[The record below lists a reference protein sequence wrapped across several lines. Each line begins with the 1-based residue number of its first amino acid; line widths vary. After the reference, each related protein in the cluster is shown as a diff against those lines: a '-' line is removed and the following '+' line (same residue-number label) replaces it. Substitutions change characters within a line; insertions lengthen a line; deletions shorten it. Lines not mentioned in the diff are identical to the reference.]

1 MNTQL
6 LNDFV
11 TRIRVNV
18 ESLSLEISRNNIDTK
33 ETFNKIKQTKNDLT
47 HLYNLIKIEE
57 NIQETQK
64 NVTQLNIE
72 YMDVSTKLTL
82 LQNHQL
88 LIEMES
94 DKIHIIT

>member
-1 MNTQL
+1 MNNQL

-18 ESLSLEISRNNIDTK
+18 EMLSLEVSRNSIDTK

-57 NIQETQK
+57 NIQQTQAS
-64 NVTQLNIE
+64 NR
-72 YMDVSTKLTL
+72 
-82 LQNHQL
+82 
-88 LIEMES
+88 
-94 DKIHIIT
+94 

>member
-1 MNTQL
+1 MNNQL

-18 ESLSLEISRNNIDTK
+18 ESLSLEVSRNTIDTK

-57 NIQETQK
+57 NIQQTQA
-64 NVTQLNIE
+64 LNR
-72 YMDVSTKLTL
+72 
-82 LQNHQL
+82 
-88 LIEMES
+88 
-94 DKIHIIT
+94 

>member
-1 MNTQL
+1 MNNQL

-18 ESLSLEISRNNIDTK
+18 ESLSLEVSRNTVDTK

-57 NIQETQK
+57 NIQQTQA
-64 NVTQLNIE
+64 LNR
-72 YMDVSTKLTL
+72 
-82 LQNHQL
+82 
-88 LIEMES
+88 
-94 DKIHIIT
+94 

>member
-57 NIQETQK
+57 NIQETH
-64 NVTQLNIE
+64 
-72 YMDVSTKLTL
+72 VS
-82 LQNHQL
+82 NR
-88 LIEMES
+88 
-94 DKIHIIT
+94 

>member
-57 NIQETQK
+57 NIQETQ
-64 NVTQLNIE
+64 
-72 YMDVSTKLTL
+72 VS
-82 LQNHQL
+82 NR
-88 LIEMES
+88 
-94 DKIHIIT
+94 